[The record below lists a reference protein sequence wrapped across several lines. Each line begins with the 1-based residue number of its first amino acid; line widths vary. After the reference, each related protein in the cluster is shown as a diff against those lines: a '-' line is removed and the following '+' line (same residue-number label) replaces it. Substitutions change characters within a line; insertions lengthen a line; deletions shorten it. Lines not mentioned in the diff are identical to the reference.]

1 MELPSVFRRRTTN
14 EPESEEPPESADGKG
29 RPTPKRREAEQLR
42 KQRMTA
48 PKTRKQASALQREK
62 RRAERMKTQMAMVS
76 GDEAALPVRDKG
88 PVRRFCRDYVDSRR
102 NFVSYLLPCLVVILL
117 VGVFPPAAGLVLLLW
132 MATLIFTVLDSV
144 YLMWKLG
151 RELVSRFPDE
161 STSGAR
167 LYALLRASQLRR
179 LRLPKPQ
186 VNLGADLPT
195 RY

>member
-1 MELPSVFRRRTTN
+1 LRSVFRRRTTN
-14 EPESEEPPESADGKG
+14 EAAPEESPGSPDAKG
-29 RPTPKRREAEQLR
+29 RRTPKRREAQELR

-48 PKTRKQASALQREK
+48 PRTRKQASALQRDK

-117 VGVFPPAAGLVLLLW
+117 VGVVPPAAGLVVLLW
-132 MATLIFTVLDSV
+132 MVTIIFTLLDSV

-151 RELVSRFPDE
+151 RELASRFPDE
-161 STSGAR
+161 NTSGAR
-167 LYALLRASQLRR
+167 LYALLRASQIRR

-186 VNLGADLPT
+186 VELGAELPT

>member
-1 MELPSVFRRRTTN
+1 VFRRRTTN
-14 EPESEEPPESADGKG
+14 EPASEESPESLAGKG

-62 RRAERMKTQMAMVS
+62 RRTERLKMQMAMQS
-76 GDEAALPVRDKG
+76 GDEAGLPVRDKG

-102 NFVSYLLPCLVVILL
+102 NFVSYLLPCLVFILL
-117 VGVFPPAAGLVLLLW
+117 IGVIPPAAGLVVLFWL
-132 MATLIFTVLDSV
+132 ATIIFTVVDSV

-151 RELVSRFPDE
+151 RELASRFPDE
-161 STSGAR
+161 NTSGAR
-167 LYALLRASQLRR
+167 LYALMRASQMRR

-186 VNLGADLPT
+186 VDLGAELPT